1 MGLRVSTTF
10 RILIFVW
17 VALGVVL
24 DLEGLA
30 FPMGLGLFTDGV
42 LAAVG
47 GRTTLRRGRTGTKP
61 DGDGFDSG
69 ASRFLFNIVTAG
81 FCAEAGAAAE
91 R

>member
-10 RILIFVW
+10 RILIFAW
-17 VALGVVL
+17 AALGAAL

-42 LAAVG
+42 LVAVG
-47 GRTTLRRGRTGTKP
+47 GRTTLRRGTTGTKP

-69 ASRFLFNIVTAG
+69 ASRFLFNTVTVG
-81 FCAEAGAAAE
+81 FCAEVGTAAE